1 MTHDDEI
8 LLSADAKLVLADAIA
23 DYERSLRESDDDER
37 ERWTPAVEEI
47 IRKFD
52 L

>member
-1 MTHDDEI
+1 
-8 LLSADAKLVLADAIA
+8 
-23 DYERSLRESDDDER
+23 LREADDDER